1 MKTKHAN
8 TKTGQAGSSG
18 YLRKSMYLASVLLAG
33 GAAMADASP
42 AKLIGVWK
50 NDVQNV
56 DCADF
61 AQPLGTPFI
70 GLHTYYSDGNLLQV
84 SFGNPLAGNMS
95 QGRWSKAG
103 KNRYSARTESPK
115 FDVNGFYAGYIIL
128 ERMITVAKDGQ
139 SLEFKARGS
148 FFSVDDQYLGTSC
161 AVGSGVKVPEPTP
174 F

>member
-1 MKTKHAN
+1 MKAKHAN
-8 TKTGQAGSSG
+8 TKIGRTGVLG
-18 YLRKSMYLASVLLAG
+18 YSFKPIYLALVLLAG
-33 GAAMADASP
+33 GTATADASP

-84 SFGNPLAGNMS
+84 SYGNPLSGNMS

-103 KNRYSARTESPK
+103 KNKYSARTESPR
-115 FDVNGFYAGYIIL
+115 FDVNGFYTGYTII

-139 SLEFKARGS
+139 SLEFNARGS

-161 AVGSGVKVPEPTP
+161 AVGSGMKVPEPTP